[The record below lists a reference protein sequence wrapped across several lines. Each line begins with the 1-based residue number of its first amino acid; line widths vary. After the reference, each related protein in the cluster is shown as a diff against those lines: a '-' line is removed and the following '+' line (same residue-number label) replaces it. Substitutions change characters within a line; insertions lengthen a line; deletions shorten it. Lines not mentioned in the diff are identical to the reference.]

1 MKHRNLPE
9 KDKVNDKVVDK
20 SLILDILEL
29 ICTQDPRELE
39 AGLQPLDLEIER
51 GVKQRRR
58 EHRAILQQQRLAME
72 STSQGVTRDTPEQE
86 GEHHVLNPQN
96 DPRRAPVQNDYQE
109 VSIEEHDHIPPQVPS
124 PRRQGMPQ
132 QGYQPP
138 HEDLP
143 LGYQGQSSYQGG
155 SSQFGYHGNQ
165 SHQPRPTVEAPKGR
179 SLENLF
185 QAIQNLNAKVD
196 QVAAHNKML
205 ENQFSNQASPSS
217 NKAIGKLSAYSENPK
232 GVDLEVVFHS

>member
-1 MKHRNLPE
+1 MHTSSKGLG
-9 KDKVNDKVVDK
+9 
-20 SLILDILEL
+20 
-29 ICTQDPRELE
+29 
-39 AGLQPLDLEIER
+39 GLQPLDLEIER

-86 GEHHVLNPQN
+86 GEHHVLNLQN

-138 HEDLP
+138 HEDPP
-143 LGYQGQSSYQGG
+143 LVDAPQRNPPHAPPPYHHPYPPHPPYHYRYYYPPGPPPQPQGQSSYQGHQGG

-185 QAIQNLNAKVD
+185 QAIQNLKAKVD

-205 ENQFSNQASPSS
+205 ENQFANQVSPSS
-217 NKAIGKLSAYSENPK
+217 N
-232 GVDLEVVFHS
+232 